1 VILKYNGREC
11 EVELYLNRKHTCDSY
26 FESGIWLDDESE
38 LTEGELILLDEI
50 YQDKI
55 IEYAMENGGYKK

>member
-11 EVELYLNRKHTCDSY
+11 EVELYLDRKHTCDSY

-38 LTEGELILLDEI
+38 LTEIELILLEQENI
-50 YQDKI
+50 DKI